1 MTGQGYPGT
10 LFLDYLQF
18 VLSPLPTFLMFCFFF
33 LTSLDRVKVLYG
45 SKAVG
50 YAWPGPFSMAD
61 SSPWVHITLG
71 DGSTLQTK
79 LLVVEDSSFV
89 RGLACPHLKFFLSVF
104 SDGNRGLTLGYCL

>member
-1 MTGQGYPGT
+1 VT
-10 LFLDYLQF
+10 
-18 VLSPLPTFLMFCFFF
+18 
-33 LTSLDRVKVLYG
+33 VLYR

-79 LLVVEDSSFV
+79 LLVVNNSYFA
-89 RGLACPHLKFFLSVF
+89 RGLA
-104 SDGNRGLTLGYCL
+104 